1 MPAKKDLAGLLGG
14 GGDTPLPEIRRG
26 QGMRLSTE
34 QDHPQ
39 GQDDRTNAETQDRT
53 NAETQDRTNAETQDR
68 TNAETQDRTN
78 AETQD
83 RTNAQSR
90 KGAPEARV
98 RINRGYALREDL
110 VKDLKR
116 VALDEDRKLYEV
128 MDEALEQYLARRRAS
143 VGDEPL

>member
-39 GQDDRTNAETQDRT
+39 GQD
-53 NAETQDRTNAETQDR
+53 DRTNAETQDR

>member
-53 NAETQDRTNAETQDR
+53 NAQ
-68 TNAETQDRTN
+68 
-78 AETQD
+78 TQD

-128 MDEALEQYLARRRAS
+128 MDEALEQYLARRRAP

>member
-39 GQDDRTNAETQDRT
+39 GQD
-53 NAETQDRTNAETQDR
+53 
-68 TNAETQDRTN
+68 DRTN

>member
-14 GGDTPLPEIRRG
+14 AGDAPLPEIRRG

-34 QDHPQ
+34 QGQPQ
-39 GQDDRTNAETQDRT
+39 GQADRTS
-53 NAETQDRTNAETQDR
+53 
-68 TNAETQDRTN
+68 

-83 RTNAQSR
+83 RTNAQAHKS
-90 KGAPEARV
+90 AAVPPT

-110 VKDLKR
+110 VKALKR

-128 MDEALEQYLARRRAS
+128 MDEAMEQYLARRAAA
-143 VGDEPL
+143 GDTPA

>member
-39 GQDDRTNAETQDRT
+39 GQD
-53 NAETQDRTNAETQDR
+53 DR

>member
-1 MPAKKDLAGLLGG
+1 MPAKKDLASLLGG

-39 GQDDRTNAETQDRT
+39 GQDDRTSAETQDRT
-53 NAETQDRTNAETQDR
+53 SAETQDRTSAETQDR
-68 TNAETQDRTN
+68 TSAET
-78 AETQD
+78 
-83 RTNAQSR
+83 R

-128 MDEALEQYLARRRAS
+128 MDEALEQYLARRRAP

>member
-39 GQDDRTNAETQDRT
+39 GQDDRT